1 MPMPMFPR
9 RARPL
14 VIVAALAYLA
24 IPAAVAADPAGSA
37 TAASATAAAPAAA
50 VPATAPAAVAPAP
63 TDPTAAVVA
72 QGNQIYRQRDLDA
85 LIAIAQRYAK
95 NKLDQNSC
103 DALRQT
109 LVRILVAREAFNAGV
124 AEFPPALNGKARDA
138 FVLDLLDY
146 QAEAV
151 PATAAAPVT
160 AAPAPVAAQ
169 TGAPAATVIVNLP
182 PMTLSR
188 TIDKVGRRQ
197 LVIGLSL
204 LFPDAATAKSF
215 EGRAALIRDCLLGCA
230 QQLAPT
236 QFVDPDQGM
245 LKTAFVK
252 AIQTKIPEFPNDS
265 VLIPQLDAGPV
276 ETAAPAP

>member
-1 MPMPMFPR
+1 M
-9 RARPL
+9 
-14 VIVAALAYLA
+14 
-24 IPAAVAADPAGSA
+24 
-37 TAASATAAAPAAA
+37 
-50 VPATAPAAVAPAP
+50 
-63 TDPTAAVVA
+63 DPTAAVVA

-95 NKLDQNSC
+95 NKLDQNAC

-124 AEFPPALNGKARDA
+124 AEFPTALNGKARDA

-146 QAEAV
+146 QAEAA

-160 AAPAPVAAQ
+160 AAPTPVP

-204 LFPDAATAKSF
+204 LFPDAGTAKSY

-230 QQLAPT
+230 QQLAPA

-245 LKTAFVK
+245 LKSAFLK
-252 AIQTKIPEFPNDS
+252 AIQTKIPDFPDDS

-276 ETAAPAP
+276 ETAAPAPAP